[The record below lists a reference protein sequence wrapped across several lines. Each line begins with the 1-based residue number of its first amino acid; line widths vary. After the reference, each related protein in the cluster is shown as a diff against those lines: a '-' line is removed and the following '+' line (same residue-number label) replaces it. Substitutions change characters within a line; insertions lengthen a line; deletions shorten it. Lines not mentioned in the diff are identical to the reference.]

1 MIMIIQIDCKERDLE
16 SKIKNLIENIPLF
29 KDIQIQVLQLPIG
42 DVILYDEQNEV
53 SKLII
58 ERKSVSDLA
67 NSIKDGRYEEQS
79 FRLDGLNHHNHNII
93 YLIEGDIS
101 KLNRFKDSKID
112 KLTLYSSIISL
123 NYFKGF
129 SVIRTF
135 DLEET
140 ALFICNSINKL
151 IKGKG
156 KKAYYDITNQLK
168 MEDKEEIN
176 ESNCKDYINVVKK
189 VKKENI
195 TPENI
200 HEIMLCQIPGISN
213 TTALA
218 LIKEFNSITNLL
230 NRLKED
236 KDCCKKITY
245 INTKGQERKINKS
258 TGDTIMKFLL

>member
-1 MIMIIQIDCKERDLE
+1 MIMIIQIDCKEKDLE

-29 KDIQIQVLQLPIG
+29 KDIQIHVLQLPIG

-112 KLTLYSSIISL
+112 KLTLYSSIISM

-129 SVIRTF
+129 S
-135 DLEET
+135 
-140 ALFICNSINKL
+140 N
-151 IKGKG
+151 
-156 KKAYYDITNQLK
+156 
-168 MEDKEEIN
+168 
-176 ESNCKDYINVVKK
+176 
-189 VKKENI
+189 
-195 TPENI
+195 
-200 HEIMLCQIPGISN
+200 
-213 TTALA
+213 
-218 LIKEFNSITNLL
+218 
-230 NRLKED
+230 
-236 KDCCKKITY
+236 TY
-245 INTKGQERKINKS
+245 IRFGRNSFIY
-258 TGDTIMKFLL
+258 L